1 MRKTNKYIISKMI
14 LKNFMKKNFTI
25 ILFIIINS
33 IIKTSSNINKVNNN
47 QRNLDSYN
55 QYIKLQIYQ
64 TGKIYIFGAS
74 YFKENSEVYFNGQ
87 KIESEMVYLGRDY
100 EIFINITSLSNNN
113 EILIK
118 LNNKFSTTGKMFRG
132 CDSLISIDLS
142 NFDTS
147 SVINM
152 RGMFAGCNSLI
163 SLNLSNFNTS
173 KVTTMDEKF

>member
-1 MRKTNKYIISKMI
+1 MKKTYKYIISKMI

-55 QYIKLQIYQ
+55 QYIKLQINK
-64 TGKIYIFGAS
+64 TGKINIFGAS
-74 YFKENSEVYFNGQ
+74 NFKNSEVYFNGQ

-147 SVINM
+147 SVTNM